1 MKISLLL
8 GMFFLMTLMCRAQTH
23 IDTLSKAQED
33 SIKFDNIDKTLK
45 MYGKDQTIANKISI
59 VSVVSVEIGTII
71 GIPVTPLLLITSAC
85 DLTTILVSGKAN
97 KKLAKN
103 GSR

>member
-1 MKISLLL
+1 MKIKLLIIFVL
-8 GMFFLMTLMCRAQTH
+8 LSFICHSQTH
-23 IDTLSKAQED
+23 IDTLIKQQED
-33 SIKFDNIDKTLK
+33 SIKFDNIDKTLR

-59 VSVVSVEIGTII
+59 VSVVSVVIGTIV
-71 GIPVTPLLLITSAC
+71 GVPATPLLLITSVC